1 LTRPTNFYSG
11 LLRTFWT
18 RPAAALE
25 ALYWNATG
33 RKVRA
38 RNRLRL
44 AREQSPSAYA
54 IWINEI
60 EQNSKILSQIPI
72 TISNWDR
79 RPALSICLHQQP
91 GWDQVDL
98 EVLLAD
104 LREQP
109 YPAWE
114 LILVPAPGATAL
126 HLELSPNTQLTDRS
140 TSDPAEALRWAADL
154 AQHDFLVPLRPGV
167 RLPPAALYHYAHALR
182 DHAGASLF
190 FGDHDYLDDNGKRH
204 TPWLKPEWNGELV
217 LAQDYVSQAFA
228 VSRSLTQE
236 ILRAPFPT
244 NAAPLYALCLAA
256 GDARA
261 VPSPVH
267 VPHILAHAEK
277 RAALGNQDDFLATT
291 QAHLAN
297 AGHTDAHASYG
308 PYDTVRVQWPLP
320 DPVPLVSI
328 LIPTRDKVNLLSA
341 CVSSLFSKTD
351 YPNMEVIIIDNGSSQ
366 NETMAFLSAARDD
379 LGVKIIRDDR
389 PYNYSQLNNLAAEKA
404 VGDYLCLLNNDT
416 EIIQPSWLREMI
428 RQAIRPNIGAVGAK
442 LLYDDMSIQ
451 HAGVVIGLCGSAGHV
466 HRYLPNDNPGYF
478 ARAHVAHYVS
488 AVTAACLV
496 VKKGK
501 FHEVG
506 GLDEENLAIAFN
518 DVDFCL
524 KLEKRG
530 WRNLYEPNAVLFH
543 HESKSRGRDTS
554 RQNIERYLRELHV
567 LRERWGAI
575 DYQDPLHHPHL
586 DRSSE
591 TYLLG
596 L

>member
-1 LTRPTNFYSG
+1 
-11 LLRTFWT
+11 
-18 RPAAALE
+18 
-25 ALYWNATG
+25 
-33 RKVRA
+33 
-38 RNRLRL
+38 
-44 AREQSPSAYA
+44 
-54 IWINEI
+54 
-60 EQNSKILSQIPI
+60 
-72 TISNWDR
+72 
-79 RPALSICLHQQP
+79 
-91 GWDQVDL
+91 
-98 EVLLAD
+98 
-104 LREQP
+104 
-109 YPAWE
+109 
-114 LILVPAPGATAL
+114 
-126 HLELSPNTQLTDRS
+126 
-140 TSDPAEALRWAADL
+140 
-154 AQHDFLVPLRPGV
+154 
-167 RLPPAALYHYAHALR
+167 
-182 DHAGASLF
+182 
-190 FGDHDYLDDNGKRH
+190 
-204 TPWLKPEWNGELV
+204 
-217 LAQDYVSQAFA
+217 
-228 VSRSLTQE
+228 
-236 ILRAPFPT
+236 
-244 NAAPLYALCLAA
+244 
-256 GDARA
+256 
-261 VPSPVH
+261 
-267 VPHILAHAEK
+267 
-277 RAALGNQDDFLATT
+277 
-291 QAHLAN
+291 
-297 AGHTDAHASYG
+297 
-308 PYDTVRVQWPLP
+308 
-320 DPVPLVSI
+320 
-328 LIPTRDKVNLLSA
+328 
-341 CVSSLFSKTD
+341 
-351 YPNMEVIIIDNGSSQ
+351 
-366 NETMAFLSAARDD
+366 MAFLSAARDD